1 MTLSVIIPTDST
13 IVFSY
18 QLITN
23 IGLDRN
29 IVFNTTFNNIS
40 LISWTGNTRIML
52 INKCGAGTAYT
63 SGAPRTLV
71 RFFNIRILFGI
82 FKLFLW
88 IYLKWR
94 IPKGTTLLSDLNE
107 ISSRWT
113 RRWYI
118 NLWYMHTQTINL
130 QLRYKSTVNPYKYC
144 WSLFN
149 VCKSLSNN
157 DVYICIK

>member
-1 MTLSVIIPTDST
+1 MALSVIIPTDFT

-29 IVFNTTFNNIS
+29 IMFNTTFNNIS

-71 RFFNIRILFGI
+71 GFFNIRILFAP
-82 FKLFLW
+82 LV
-88 IYLKWR
+88 
-94 IPKGTTLLSDLNE
+94 
-107 ISSRWT
+107 SSNSF
-113 RRWYI
+113 YESI
-118 NLWYMHTQTINL
+118 
-130 QLRYKSTVNPYKYC
+130 
-144 WSLFN
+144 
-149 VCKSLSNN
+149 
-157 DVYICIK
+157 